1 MPYIKP
7 VDRTTLDQEI
17 DALAKKIAAVAE
29 SYGYDG
35 AFAGLLNY
43 SCTRLALK
51 VNPARRYWT
60 IALITGV
67 FKNIADEFYRR
78 YGVPYED
85 EQAKANGDVPEYE
98 KAVR

>member
-7 VDRTTLDQEI
+7 ADRLGLDEHI
-17 DALAKKIAAVAE
+17 NALANAITTMSKDT
-29 SYGYDG
+29 Y

-85 EQAKANGDVPEYE
+85 EQIQKNGDVY
-98 KAVR
+98 

>member
-1 MPYIKP
+1 MPYIKQE
-7 VDRTTLDQEI
+7 DRPGLDQHI
-17 DALAKKIAAVAE
+17 IALAEEIKKLHAKYA
-29 SYGYDG
+29 YDG

-43 SCTRLALK
+43 TCTTLALK

-85 EQAKANGDVPEYE
+85 EQIGKNGDVY
-98 KAVR
+98 